1 MFKIKKPSKE
11 NSLFAIDWDG
21 VGGGGGQ
28 NIIRL
33 DYSFEWEEISRNGN
47 EITGERPKP
56 DKTTELKFAPMG

>member
-11 NSLFAIDWDG
+11 IPFLPLTGI
-21 VGGGGGQ
+21 GGMGGQ

-33 DYSFEWEEISRNGN
+33 DYWFEWEEISRNGN
-47 EITGERPKP
+47 GITGGRPKP